1 MFIIGFSKQ
10 MKFKKLPFIIGEV
23 ASAHEGNH
31 INAVKIAKQAF
42 KAGADAVK
50 FQIFKCQK
58 LMSKKN
64 PLYKKFKKFE
74 ISQDNWVKIFKQFKI
89 DQCLVAEIFDIDSL
103 IFADKQKIFKIYKLP
118 STCLNNKEMLNF
130 LSKVNKPV
138 IIAAG
143 GATLEEIDYA
153 FKKLKRT
160 KKDII
165 IMAGFQNF
173 PTKIEDSNLN
183 KIPLIREAFKTEIGY
198 ADHIDSNQILY
209 SFSIP
214 LMAYTLGAKV
224 IEKHITLNR
233 KEKGTDYYSSLD
245 PDEFKQFVD
254 FLKKSH
260 KAFSENKWDL
270 TNAELKYRKFNKT
283 FAVAKTNLFKGH
295 KIKSK
300 DLLFKRTN
308 KTGITADQ
316 FATYIGKIL
325 KKNKF
330 IDEIILP
337 KELK

>member
-1 MFIIGFSKQ
+1 

-23 ASAHEGNH
+23 ASAHEGNYM
-31 INAVKIAKQAF
+31 NAVKIGKQAF

-50 FQIFKCQK
+50 FQIFQCQK

-74 ISQDNWVKIFKQFKI
+74 ISQDNWCKIFRQFTK
-89 DQCLVAEIFDIDSL
+89 DQFLVAEIFDINSL
-103 IFADKQKIFKIYKLP
+103 IYADKQKIFKIFKLP
-118 STCLNNKEMLNF
+118 STCLNNKEMLNY
-130 LSKVNKPV
+130 LSKINKPV

-143 GATLEEIDYA
+143 GATFKEIDYA
-153 FKKLKRT
+153 FKKLKRN
-160 KKDII
+160 KREII

-183 KIPLIREAFKTEIGY
+183 KIPLIKETFKTKIGY
-198 ADHIDSNQILY
+198 ADHIDSNQNLY
-209 SFSIP
+209 SLSIP
-214 LMAYTLGAKV
+214 LMAYTLGADV

-233 KEKGTDYYSSLD
+233 KEKGTDYYSSLN
-245 PDEFKQFVD
+245 PDEFKKFVD
-254 FLKKSH
+254 FLKKSS
-260 KAFSENKWDL
+260 KAFSSNRWTL
-270 TNAELKYRKFNKT
+270 TKAEFKYRKFNKT

-295 KIKSK
+295 KIKTK
-300 DLLFKRTN
+300 DLSFKRTN
-308 KTGITADQ
+308 KIGITADQ
-316 FATYIGKIL
+316 FNPYIGKIL

>member
-1 MFIIGFSKQ
+1 

-23 ASAHEGNH
+23 ASAHEGNYKKA
-31 INAVKIAKQAF
+31 IKIGEQAF

-58 LMSKKN
+58 LMSEKN

-74 ISQDNWVKIFKQFKI
+74 ISQDNWGKIFSQFKKN
-89 DQCLVAEIFDIDSL
+89 QFLVAEIFDIESL

-118 STCLNNKEMLNF
+118 STCLNNKEMLSY
-130 LSKVNKPV
+130 LSKINKPV

-153 FKKLKRT
+153 FKKLKKN

-173 PTKIEDSNLN
+173 PTKIEDSNLS
-183 KIPLIREAFKTEIGY
+183 KIPLIKETFKTKIGY
-198 ADHIDSNQILY
+198 ADHIDSNQNLY

-214 LMAYTLGAKV
+214 LMAYTLGAEI

-233 KEKGTDYYSSLD
+233 KKKGTDYYSSLN
-245 PDEFKQFVD
+245 PDEFKKFVN
-254 FLKKSH
+254 FLKKSFE
-260 KAFSENKWDL
+260 AFSSNKWNL
-270 TNAELKYRKFNKT
+270 TKAELRYRKFNKT
-283 FAVAKTNLFKGH
+283 FAVAKTKLFKGH
-295 KIKSK
+295 KIKTK

-316 FATYIGKIL
+316 FIFYIGKTL